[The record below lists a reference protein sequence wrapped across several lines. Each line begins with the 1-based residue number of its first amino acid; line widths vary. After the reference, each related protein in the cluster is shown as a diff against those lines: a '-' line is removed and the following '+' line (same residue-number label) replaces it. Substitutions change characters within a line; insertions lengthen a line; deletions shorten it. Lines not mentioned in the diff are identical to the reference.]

1 VVEEAIPRVEAR
13 GIHFRDGPV
22 AEEQKQPLTY
32 AGVGID
38 LQKRRDTVQRYRDVT
53 RRAARPEV
61 LSGVGPFGGLFALG
75 NKYRDPV
82 LVASTDSVGT
92 KVKIAALAGRY
103 EGLGHDVVNQ
113 SVNDALTT
121 GAEPLFFLDY
131 IANSDLTPDQK
142 VELVAGIAAACEAA
156 GCALLGGET
165 ADMPDIYRPGDFDLA
180 GFVVSVV
187 ERDAIVDGSS
197 IVPGD
202 LLFGLPSNGL
212 HTNGY
217 SLARP
222 ALGIAMDPSRAAED
236 RERLLRFEPDLGE
249 SLADA
254 LLKPHTLYVP
264 MVKPALP
271 LIKGMSHNTGGGLE
285 ENLPRML
292 PNGLGARIEK
302 AAWPVPPI
310 FPFIQRAGG
319 IEEEEMYRV
328 FNMGLGFVFAVA
340 PDAAGRAQS
349 LVPRAL
355 RVGEVVTGER
365 VILS

>member
-1 VVEEAIPRVEAR
+1 MKGEKKA
-13 GIHFRDGPV
+13 
-22 AEEQKQPLTY
+22 PLTY
-32 AGVGID
+32 AGVGIN
-38 LQKRRDTVQRYRDVT
+38 LEKRRATVERYRDVT
-53 RRAARPEV
+53 RGATRPEV

-82 LVASTDSVGT
+82 LVSSTDSVGT
-92 KVKIAALAGRY
+92 KVKLAALVGRY

-142 VELVAGIAAACEAA
+142 VELVKGIAAACEAA

-187 ERDAIVDGSS
+187 ERDSIIDGAGIVA
-197 IVPGD
+197 GD

-222 ALGIAMDPSRAAED
+222 ALGIGMDAAQADAD
-236 RERLLRFEPDLGE
+236 RERLLRFDAELGE

-254 LLKPHTLYVP
+254 LLKPHTLYTNA
-264 MVKPALP
+264 VKPALS
-271 LIKGMSHNTGGGLE
+271 LIKGMSHNTGGGFE

-292 PNGLGARIEK
+292 PDGFGARLDK

-310 FPFIQRAGG
+310 FPYIQRSGG
-319 IEEEEMYRV
+319 IAEVEMYRV
-328 FNMGLGFVFAVA
+328 FNMGLGFVFAVSA
-340 PDAAGRAQS
+340 DAAGRVQS
-349 LVPRAL
+349 LMPGAL
-355 RVGEVVTGER
+355 RVGEVVTSAGEEP
-365 VILS
+365 VVWA

>member
-1 VVEEAIPRVEAR
+1 MGEKKA
-13 GIHFRDGPV
+13 
-22 AEEQKQPLTY
+22 PLTY
-32 AGVGID
+32 AGVGIN
-38 LQKRRDTVQRYRDVT
+38 LEKRRQTVERYRDVT
-53 RRAARPEV
+53 RGATRPEV

-82 LVASTDSVGT
+82 LVSSTDSVGT
-92 KVKIAALAGRY
+92 KVKLAALVGRY

-142 VELVAGIAAACEAA
+142 VEMVKGIAGACEAA

-187 ERDAIVDGSS
+187 ERDEIIDGSG
-197 IVPGD
+197 IVAGD
-202 LLFGLPSNGL
+202 LLFGLASNGL

-222 ALGIAMDPSRAAED
+222 ALGIGMDASKADAD
-236 RERLLRFEPDLGE
+236 RERLLRFEPELRE

-254 LLKPHTLYVP
+254 LLKSHTLYTTA
-264 MVKPALP
+264 VKPALR
-271 LIKGMSHNTGGGLE
+271 LIKGMSHNTGGGFE

-292 PNGLGARIEK
+292 PDGLGARLNK
-302 AAWPVPPI
+302 GSWPVPPI
-310 FPFIQRAGG
+310 FPYIQRAGG
-319 IEEEEMYRV
+319 IEEAEMYRV
-328 FNMGLGFVFAVA
+328 FNMGLGFVIAVS
-340 PDAAGRAQS
+340 PDAAGRVQS
-349 LVPRAL
+349 LVPGAL
-355 RVGEVVTGER
+355 RVGEVVKGSG
-365 VILS
+365 VIIES

>member
-1 VVEEAIPRVEAR
+1 MTGE
-13 GIHFRDGPV
+13 
-22 AEEQKQPLTY
+22 KKSPLTY
-32 AGVGID
+32 AGVGIN
-38 LQKRRDTVQRYRDVT
+38 LEKRRQTVERYRDVT
-53 RRAARPEV
+53 RGATRPEV

-82 LVASTDSVGT
+82 LVSSTDSVGT
-92 KVKIAALAGRY
+92 KVKLAALVGRY

-142 VELVAGIAAACEAA
+142 VELVKGIAAACEAS

-187 ERDAIVDGSS
+187 ERDEIIDGSG
-197 IVPGD
+197 IVAGD

-222 ALGIAMDPSRAAED
+222 ALGIGTDASHADQD
-236 RERLLRFEPDLGE
+236 RERLLRFEPELGE

-254 LLKPHTLYVP
+254 LLKPHMLYTNA
-264 MVKPALP
+264 VKPALR
-271 LIKGMSHNTGGGLE
+271 LIKGMSHNTGGGFE

-292 PNGLGARIEK
+292 PDGFGARLNK

-310 FPFIQRAGG
+310 FPYMQRAGG
-319 IEEEEMYRV
+319 IEEAEMYRV
-328 FNMGLGFVFAVA
+328 FNMGLGFVFAVS
-340 PDAAGRAQS
+340 PDASGRVQS
-349 LVPRAL
+349 LVPGAL
-355 RVGEVVTGER
+355 RVGEVVDLRSRAGRVAFVER
-365 VILS
+365 